1 MYVRTRA
8 RVRAR
13 VGMGWIRSLTHSLLS
28 SPSHTRR
35 HNHNDRVYVTM
46 AELEACP
53 EEQIL
58 LEWNDI
64 SMSLTVKLSEGKV
77 SELCTVESERLRVCI
92 CVCVPGL

>member
-1 MYVRTRA
+1 MD
-8 RVRAR
+8 
-13 VGMGWIRSLTHSLLS
+13 WIGSQTHTYSLSS
-28 SPSHTRR
+28 SPSYTRR

-58 LEWNDI
+58 LEWNDT

-77 SELCTVESERLRVCI
+77 SARLSLSVWACT
-92 CVCVPGL
+92 CVPGL